1 LNFSTVFYVEQF
13 KITIM
18 IDLVFEF
25 FAFASLVAF
34 AVVAV
39 LEMTKK

>member
-1 LNFSTVFYVEQF
+1 MLNNL
-13 KITIM
+13 KNRIM
-18 IDLVFEF
+18 IDLVFDF

-39 LEMTKK
+39 LEMTKNRLFTI